1 MNENNE
7 KIYNY
12 LLSGINY
19 LYDLSNKNKELYKIA
34 LSKDEG
40 YTSNLLKE
48 NMTEKNDISSFF
60 EDSLED
66 IDNICLSE
74 ANKDE
79 KVNNFIKL
87 LLKSDD

>member
-1 MNENNE
+1 M
-7 KIYNY
+7 
-12 LLSGINY
+12 
-19 LYDLSNKNKELYKIA
+19 YKIA

-48 NMTEKNDISSFF
+48 NTTEKNDISSNF
-60 EDSLED
+60 EDSSQD
-66 IDNICLSE
+66 IDNIYFFETS
-74 ANKDE
+74 KDE

>member
-19 LYDLSNKNKELYKIA
+19 LYDLSKRNKELYKIA

-48 NMTEKNDISSFF
+48 NMTEKNDISSFL
-60 EDSLED
+60 EDSSQD
-66 IDNICLSE
+66 IDIIDLSE
-74 ANKDE
+74 TSKDE

>member
-1 MNENNE
+1 M
-7 KIYNY
+7 
-12 LLSGINY
+12 
-19 LYDLSNKNKELYKIA
+19 YKIA

-48 NMTEKNDISSFF
+48 NTTEKNDISSNFK
-60 EDSLED
+60 DSSQD
-66 IDNICLSE
+66 IDNIYLSE
-74 ANKDE
+74 TSKDE

>member
-12 LLSGINY
+12 LLSGINC

-40 YTSNLLKE
+40 YTSNLFKE
-48 NMTEKNDISSFF
+48 NMTEKNDISSFL
-60 EDSLED
+60 EDSSQD
-66 IDNICLSE
+66 IDIIDLSE
-74 ANKDE
+74 TSKDE

>member
-1 MNENNE
+1 M
-7 KIYNY
+7 
-12 LLSGINY
+12 
-19 LYDLSNKNKELYKIA
+19 YKIA
-34 LSKDEG
+34 LSKEEG